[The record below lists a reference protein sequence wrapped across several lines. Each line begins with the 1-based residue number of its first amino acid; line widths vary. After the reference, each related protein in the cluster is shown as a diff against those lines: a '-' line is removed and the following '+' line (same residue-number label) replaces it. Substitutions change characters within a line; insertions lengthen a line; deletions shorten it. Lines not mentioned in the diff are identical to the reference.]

1 MPTVFIPPQLRDL
14 TGGTAQVTVE
24 AQTVRQAIEALEIQF
39 PGIKGRLCKDDEL
52 APGLQVS
59 VDQVM
64 TARGIRA
71 PLKPNSELHFL
82 PAFGGG

>member
-1 MPTVFIPPQLRDL
+1 MATVFIPPQMRDL
-14 TGGTAQVTVE
+14 TGGTAQAAVE
-24 AQTVRQAIEALEIQF
+24 AQTVRQAIEALEAQF
-39 PGIKGRLCKDDEL
+39 PGIKARLCKDDEL

-59 VDQVM
+59 IDQVM

-71 PLKPNSELHFL
+71 PLKPDSELHFL

>member
-1 MPTVFIPPQLRDL
+1 MRDL
-14 TGGTAQVTVE
+14 TGGATQVVVQ
-24 AQTVRQAIEALEIQF
+24 AQTVRQAIDALEARF
-39 PGIKGRLCKDDEL
+39 PGIKARLCRDDEL

-59 VDQVM
+59 IDQVM

-71 PLKPNSELHFL
+71 ALRPDSEVHFL